1 MAKSLSDSWPQC
13 LTLQQTLMILAC
25 GDGLMEFHSVERSLL
40 KKKAAADS
48 VSFKSAS
55 KLPLEFS

>member
-40 KKKAAADS
+40 RKKQQQI
-48 VSFKSAS
+48 VSRLSPPQNF
-55 KLPLEFS
+55 L